1 MHGDRA
7 PEHYSQRDHLVWQ
20 TIAGFVGF
28 FTVLA
33 GVQAV
38 WNVFQ
43 DEPGLLPAL
52 VFAGM
57 LILSVVVW
65 RAKP

>member
-1 MHGDRA
+1 M
-7 PEHYSQRDHLVWQ
+7 WQ

-43 DEPGLLPAL
+43 DEPGVLPAL

>member
-1 MHGDRA
+1 MRDGRL
-7 PEHYSQRDHLVWQ
+7 PEHYNQRDNLVWQ

-43 DEPGLLPAL
+43 DEPGVLPAL

-57 LILSVVVW
+57 LILCVFVW
-65 RAKP
+65 RARP